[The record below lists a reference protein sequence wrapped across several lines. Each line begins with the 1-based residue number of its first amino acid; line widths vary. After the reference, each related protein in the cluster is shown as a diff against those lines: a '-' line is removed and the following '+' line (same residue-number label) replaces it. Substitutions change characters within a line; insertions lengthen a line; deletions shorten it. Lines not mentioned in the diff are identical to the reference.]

1 MAINI
6 KDEAAIAKLR
16 RLSQLT
22 GHSMSKELAAS
33 IDERLRRVEAAQ
45 PDRLAR
51 VMQLAE
57 ATAAVWPEHL
67 RMGDPTAELYDEHG
81 LPA

>member
-6 KDEAAIAKLR
+6 KDEASIAKLR
-16 RLSQLT
+16 RLSELT
-22 GHSMSKELAAS
+22 GRSMSKELAAS
-33 IDERLRRVEAAQ
+33 IDERLSRVEAAQ

-51 VMQLAE
+51 LLHLAE
-57 ATAAVWPEHL
+57 ATAAAWPEHM
-67 RMGDPTAELYDEHG
+67 RTGDPTAEMYDENG